1 MRIRTELKAGGWT
14 HNHSEALAVR
24 SALKAG
30 RRAISINHSEALQ
43 TRTGL
48 KAGKLRRAVQITS
61 RKDDRLELLVVRAG
75 LRAGRRARR
84 MFRR

>member
-14 HNHSEALAVR
+14 NNHSEALAVR

-30 RRAISINHSEALQ
+30 RRASINHSEALQ

-48 KAGKLRRAVQITS
+48 KAGKLRRAVQITA
-61 RKDDRLELLVVRAG
+61 RKEDRLELLVVRAG
-75 LRAGRRARR
+75 LRAGKRARR